1 MQVEIDREDRVAW
14 RSYLSKALAH
24 SLSQS
29 LECRP
34 VGGRDGDKDRGGR
47 DGSSG
52 EKLFKQAMLYC
63 KHDVRTNTA
72 SITYMLNSTVAFH
85 SISW

>member
-1 MQVEIDREDRVAW
+1 MQVEIDREDWVAW

-29 LECRP
+29 LECHP
-34 VGGRDGDKDRGGR
+34 VGGRVRDKNREGREGSGGASASAT
-47 DGSSG
+47 GNE

-63 KHDVRTNTA
+63 KHDV
-72 SITYMLNSTVAFH
+72 ST
-85 SISW
+85 